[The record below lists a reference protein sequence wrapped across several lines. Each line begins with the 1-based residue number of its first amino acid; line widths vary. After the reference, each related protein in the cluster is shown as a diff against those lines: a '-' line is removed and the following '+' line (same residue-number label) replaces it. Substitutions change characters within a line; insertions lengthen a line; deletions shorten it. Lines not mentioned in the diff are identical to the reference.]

1 MLSPIRDLHN
11 SIKFMALTSA
21 LKNITLSTMDL
32 APFISFITPI
42 YNEEKNI
49 AKMLANLFAVLSA
62 HPEWNWE
69 VILIED
75 GSKDR
80 TREVVEAG
88 IRKYPNT
95 TLLIHEKNQ
104 GYTRSLKDGLRAAR
118 GQYMMYIG
126 ADEEFDS
133 TEIPNF
139 VEILRKSEADVL
151 LGVRWQRNAY
161 QLFRFFLSVIY
172 IFFLNWLYKIR
183 INDYNWSQAW
193 SRKVFEQI
201 ELTSHSLFVLPEIIV
216 KAHDLGLKIK
226 EIPSNHRG
234 RQWGKSSV
242 NLKIM
247 GTALWEAIRFGCFR
261 KTKRYSA
268 GSDRPFLKPGQLSE
282 LINHHRIPITFS
294 RP

>member
-1 MLSPIRDLHN
+1 MN
-11 SIKFMALTSA
+11 QT
-21 LKNITLSTMDL
+21 
-32 APFISFITPI
+32 PFISFITPV
-42 YNEEKNI
+42 YNEQENI
-49 AKMLANLFAVLSA
+49 ARMLANLFAVLNA

-75 GSKDR
+75 GSRDN
-80 TREVVEAG
+80 TRAVLEAEAA
-88 IRKYPNT
+88 KYPNT
-95 TLLIHEKNQ
+95 RLIIHEKNQ
-104 GYTRSLKDGLRAAR
+104 GYTQSLKDGLRAAS
-118 GQYMMYIG
+118 GQYLMYVG

-139 VEILRKSEADVL
+139 VEILRKGEADVL

-172 IFFLNWLYKIR
+172 IFFLNWMFKIR

-193 SRKVFEQI
+193 SRKVLERI
-201 ELTSHSLFVLPEIIV
+201 ALDSKSLFVLPEIIV
-216 KAHDLGLKIK
+216 KAHDLGFRIK

-247 GTALWEAIRFGCFR
+247 GTALWDAIRFGCHR
-261 KTKRYSA
+261 RSKHYRP
-268 GSDRPFLKPGQLSE
+268 GSDDPFFRPAG
-282 LINHHRIPITFS
+282 
-294 RP
+294 